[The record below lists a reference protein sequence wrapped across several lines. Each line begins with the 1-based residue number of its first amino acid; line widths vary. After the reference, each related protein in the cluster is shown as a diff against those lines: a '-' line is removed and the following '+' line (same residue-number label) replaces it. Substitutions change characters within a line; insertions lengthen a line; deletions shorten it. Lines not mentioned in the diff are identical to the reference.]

1 MAEANGWRTNFYYQQ
16 ELRSAEMNGIFNSSL
31 VPGIYNADITIS
43 EALTSVLFNINIA
56 AGTTFIFS
64 SRMCTKDHR
73 YYRQFADFSD
83 LSKSEYYTIK
93 ATAETDVVAKVP
105 LIGPNRELPSRFFL
119 VASMPYGPNNG
130 EDPVF
135 KLAIPIPSENR
146 DNEPFLKEIDATGES
161 KILYDGA
168 PESLENIENSE
179 AYLIVGEFIRTGD
192 AVSTNTNNAL
202 EFSAFQ
208 KNYVFTRR
216 GLEEYRYG
224 YSTDKN
230 TPALDFS
237 YTATLNAI
245 KIFWSSFMT
254 NSILFK
260 QKGDQRD
267 AYEEFMRRSESASLR
282 LAGDESDIVS
292 GSGVVYDF
300 IFAAFQDTYQDEYE
314 LSELMT
320 ATDYAS
326 VPTLYSCKWV
336 QTTEDKDLASSNLP
350 FQLSESI
357 TPQLSLLDKIAGRP
371 ILSRVA
377 TAIKRGDVIVYNTA
391 GEKATD
397 LSPNKLSAIIPV
409 ALVMRPFAGGVG
421 INKCSVGAKPKLNP
435 DFVISYFD
443 LYQGANE
450 CINIG
455 LSAENIYSTVSIL
468 D

>member
-31 VPGIYNADITIS
+31 IPGIYNADITIS
-43 EALTSVLFNINIA
+43 KADTSVLFNINIA

-64 SRMCTKDHR
+64 NRMCTKDHR

-93 ATAETDVVAKVP
+93 ATAETNVTAKVP
-105 LIGPNRELPSRFFL
+105 LIGDRKELPPRFFL

-135 KLAIPIPSENR
+135 KLAIPSKDP
-146 DNEPFLKEIDATGES
+146 DHEPFLKEINATPES

-168 PESLENIENSE
+168 PDSLENIENSE

-192 AVSTNTNNAL
+192 PVTTNNNSAL
-202 EFSAFQ
+202 EFGTFQ
-208 KNYVFTRR
+208 QNYVFTRR

-224 YSTDKN
+224 YSTDRN

-245 KIFWSSFMT
+245 KVFWSSFMT

-260 QKGDQRD
+260 QKGDQRE
-267 AYEEFMRRSESASLR
+267 AYGEFILSSKSASLE
-282 LAGDESDIVS
+282 LAQDNPVT
-292 GSGVVYDF
+292 GSGVIYDF
-300 IFAAFQDTYQDEYE
+300 IFAAFQDTYQDEYD
-314 LSELMT
+314 LSRLMT
-320 ATDYAS
+320 SSDYAS
-326 VPTLYSCKWV
+326 IPTLYSCKWV
-336 QTTEDKDLASSNLP
+336 QKEEDENLKKNNG
-350 FQLSESI
+350 FRLSESI

-377 TAIKRGDVIVYNTA
+377 TAIKRGDASVYNTA

-397 LSPNKLSAIIPV
+397 LSPSKLSAIIPV
-409 ALVMRPFAGGVG
+409 ALVMRPFADGVG
-421 INKCSVGAKPKLNP
+421 INKCSVGDKPKLNP

>member
-31 VPGIYNADITIS
+31 VPGIYNADITILQP
-43 EALTSVLFNINIA
+43 ETAVLFNINIA

-64 SRMCTKDHR
+64 NRMCIKDHR

-93 ATAETDVVAKVP
+93 ATAETNVTAKVP
-105 LIGPNRELPSRFFL
+105 LIGSDKELPPRFFL

-135 KLAIPIPSENR
+135 KLAVPTEDP
-146 DNEPFLKEIDATGES
+146 DHEPFLKEINATPES

-168 PESLENIENSE
+168 PESLENIGNSE
-179 AYLIVGEFIRTGD
+179 AYLVVGEFIRTGE
-192 AVSTNTNNAL
+192 AVSTGNDSTL
-202 EFSAFQ
+202 EFDAFQ

-237 YTATLNAI
+237 YTATLDAI
-245 KIFWSSFMT
+245 KVFWSSFMS

-260 QKGDQRD
+260 QKGDQRE
-267 AYEEFMRRSESASLR
+267 AYKEFICTSNSASLY
-282 LAGDESDIVS
+282 LAEDGVVE
-292 GSGVVYDF
+292 GSGVIYDF
-300 IFAAFQDTYQDEYE
+300 IFAAFQDTYQDSYE
-314 LSELMT
+314 LSKLMT
-320 ATDYAS
+320 SSDYAS

-336 QTTEDKDLASSNLP
+336 QTTEDKDLTRTDSP
-350 FQLSESI
+350 FRLSESI

-377 TAIKRGDVIVYNTA
+377 TAIKRGDIIVYNTT
-391 GEKATD
+391 GKQTTD
-397 LSPNKLSAIIPV
+397 LSPNKLSAIVPV
-409 ALVMRPFAGGVG
+409 ALVMRPFVSGVG
-421 INKCSVGAKPKLNP
+421 GNKCSVGNKPKLNP

-455 LSAENIYSTVSIL
+455 LSTENIYSTVSIL

>member
-43 EALTSVLFNINIA
+43 KADTSVLFNINIA

-64 SRMCTKDHR
+64 NRMCTKDHR

-93 ATAETDVVAKVP
+93 ATAETNVTAKVP
-105 LIGPNRELPSRFFL
+105 LIGDRKELPPRFFL

-135 KLAIPIPSENR
+135 KLAIPSKDP
-146 DNEPFLKEIDATGES
+146 DHEPFLKEINATPES

-168 PESLENIENSE
+168 PDSLENIENSE
-179 AYLIVGEFIRTGD
+179 AYLIVGEFIQTGD
-192 AVSTNTNNAL
+192 PVTTNNNSAL
-202 EFSAFQ
+202 EFGTFQ
-208 KNYVFTRR
+208 QNYVFTRR

-245 KIFWSSFMT
+245 KVFWSSFMT

-260 QKGDQRD
+260 QKGDQRE
-267 AYEEFMRRSESASLR
+267 AYGEFILSSKSASLE
-282 LAGDESDIVS
+282 LAQDNPVT
-292 GSGVVYDF
+292 GSGVIYDF
-300 IFAAFQDTYQDEYE
+300 IFAAFQDTYQDEYD
-314 LSELMT
+314 LSRLMT
-320 ATDYAS
+320 SSDYAS
-326 VPTLYSCKWV
+326 IPTLYSCKWV
-336 QTTEDKDLASSNLP
+336 QKEEDENLKKNNG
-350 FQLSESI
+350 FRLSESI

-377 TAIKRGDVIVYNTA
+377 TAIKRGDASVYNTT

-397 LSPNKLSAIIPV
+397 LSPSKLSAIIPV
-409 ALVMRPFAGGVG
+409 ALVMRPFADGVG
-421 INKCSVGAKPKLNP
+421 INKCSVGAEPKLNP

>member
-31 VPGIYNADITIS
+31 IPGIYNADITI
-43 EALTSVLFNINIA
+43 ARATTSVLFNINIA

-64 SRMCTKDHR
+64 NRICTKDGR
-73 YYRQFADFSD
+73 YYRQFADFSN

-105 LIGPNRELPSRFFL
+105 LIGRNRTLPSRFFL

-135 KLAIPIPSENR
+135 KLAVPMESS
-146 DNEPFLKEIDATGES
+146 DEPFLKEIDATEDS

-168 PESLENIENSE
+168 PESLGNIENSE
-179 AYLIVGEFIRTGD
+179 AYLIVGEFIKTGKD
-192 AVSTNTNNAL
+192 ISTNTNSEL

-208 KNYVFTRR
+208 ENYVFTRR

-237 YTATLNAI
+237 YTASLNAI
-245 KIFWSSFMT
+245 RVFWSSFMS

-260 QKGDQRD
+260 QSGDQRN
-267 AYEEFMRRSESASLR
+267 AYEEFIRISSSASLY
-282 LAGDESDIVS
+282 LAKDGNVT
-292 GSGVVYDF
+292 GNGVVYDF
-300 IFAAFQDTYQDEYE
+300 IFAALQDTYQDEYS
-314 LSELMT
+314 LSDLMT
-320 ATDYAS
+320 SSDYAS
-326 VPTLYSCKWV
+326 VPTLYSCKWIQNV
-336 QTTEDKDLASSNLP
+336 EDRSLSNSELG
-350 FQLSESI
+350 LSESI
-357 TPQLSLLDKIAGRP
+357 TPQLSLLDRIAGRP
-371 ILSRVA
+371 ILTRVA
-377 TAIKRGDVIVYNTA
+377 TAIKRGDASVYTTGGVA
-391 GEKATD
+391 ATD

-409 ALVMRPFAGGVG
+409 ALVMRPFANGVG
-421 INKCSVGAKPKLNP
+421 VSKCSVGEEPKLNP

>member
-31 VPGIYNADITIS
+31 IPGIYNADITI
-43 EALTSVLFNINIA
+43 ARATTSVLFNINIA

-64 SRMCTKDHR
+64 NRICTKDGR
-73 YYRQFADFSD
+73 YYRQFADFSN

-105 LIGPNRELPSRFFL
+105 LIGRNRTLPSRFFL

-135 KLAIPIPSENR
+135 KLAIPMESS
-146 DNEPFLKEIDATGES
+146 DEPFLKEMDATEDS

-168 PESLENIENSE
+168 PESLGNIENSE
-179 AYLIVGEFIRTGD
+179 AYLIVGEFIKTGRD
-192 AVSTNTNNAL
+192 ISTNTNSEL

-208 KNYVFTRR
+208 ENYVFTRR

-224 YSTDKN
+224 YSTDRN

-237 YTATLNAI
+237 YTASLNAI
-245 KIFWSSFMT
+245 RVFWSSFMS

-260 QKGDQRD
+260 QSGDQRN
-267 AYEEFMRRSESASLR
+267 AYEEFVRFSSSASLY
-282 LAGDESDIVS
+282 LAKDSNVTGN
-292 GSGVVYDF
+292 GVVYDF
-300 IFAAFQDTYQDEYE
+300 IFAALQDTYQDEYS
-314 LSELMT
+314 LSDLMT
-320 ATDYAS
+320 SSDYAS
-326 VPTLYSCKWV
+326 VPTLYSCKWIQNV
-336 QTTEDKDLASSNLP
+336 EDRSLSNSELE
-350 FQLSESI
+350 LSESI
-357 TPQLSLLDKIAGRP
+357 TPQLSLLDRIAGRP
-371 ILSRVA
+371 ILTRVA
-377 TAIKRGDVIVYNTA
+377 TAIKRGDASVYTTGGVA
-391 GEKATD
+391 ATD

-409 ALVMRPFAGGVG
+409 ALVMRPFANGVG
-421 INKCSVGAKPKLNP
+421 VSKCSVGDNPKLNP

>member
-31 VPGIYNADITIS
+31 VPGIYNADITILQP
-43 EALTSVLFNINIA
+43 ETAVLFNINIA

-64 SRMCTKDHR
+64 NRMCTKDGR

-93 ATAETDVVAKVP
+93 ATAETNVTAKVP
-105 LIGPNRELPSRFFL
+105 LIGSDVELPPRFFL

-135 KLAIPIPSENR
+135 KLAIPTEDP
-146 DNEPFLKEIDATGES
+146 DHEPFLKEINATPES

-179 AYLIVGEFIRTGD
+179 AYLVVGEFIRTGD
-192 AVSTNTNNAL
+192 AVLTGTDNTLN
-202 EFSAFQ
+202 FGAFQ

-237 YTATLNAI
+237 YTARLNAI
-245 KIFWSSFMT
+245 KVFWSSFMT

-260 QKGDQRD
+260 QKGDQRE
-267 AYEEFMRRSESASLR
+267 AYGEFIRISESASLR
-282 LAGDESDIVS
+282 LAQDDPVTGN
-292 GSGVVYDF
+292 GVIYDF
-300 IFAAFQDTYQDEYE
+300 IFAAFQDAYQDKYE

-320 ATDYAS
+320 SSDYAS

-336 QTTEDKDLASSNLP
+336 RTTEDRDLTSNGL
-350 FQLSESI
+350 QLSESI

-377 TAIKRGDVIVYNTA
+377 TAIKRGDIKVYTTT
-391 GEKATD
+391 GDEATD

-409 ALVMRPFAGGVG
+409 ALVMRPFMGGIG
-421 INKCSVGAKPKLNP
+421 ISKCSVGKEPKLNP

>member
-31 VPGIYNADITIS
+31 VPGIYNADITILQP
-43 EALTSVLFNINIA
+43 ETAVLFNINIA

-64 SRMCTKDHR
+64 NRMCIKDHR

-93 ATAETDVVAKVP
+93 ATAETNVTAKVP
-105 LIGPNRELPSRFFL
+105 LIGSGIELPPRFFL

-135 KLAIPIPSENR
+135 KLAIPTEDP
-146 DNEPFLKEIDATGES
+146 DHEPFLKEINATPES

-179 AYLIVGEFIRTGD
+179 AYLVVGEFIRTGD
-192 AVSTNTNNAL
+192 AVLTNTDNTLN
-202 EFSAFQ
+202 FDAFQ

-237 YTATLNAI
+237 YTARLNAI
-245 KIFWSSFMT
+245 KVFWSSFMT

-260 QKGDQRD
+260 QKGDQRE
-267 AYEEFMRRSESASLR
+267 AYAEFMRRSESASLQ
-282 LAGDESDIVS
+282 LAEDESDSVS
-292 GSGVVYDF
+292 GSGVVYDL
-300 IFAAFQDTYQDEYE
+300 IFAAFQDTYQDSYE
-314 LSELMT
+314 LSKLMT
-320 ATDYAS
+320 SSDYAS

-336 QTTEDKDLASSNLP
+336 QTTEDRDLTRTDSP

-377 TAIKRGDVIVYNTA
+377 TAIKRGDVKVYTT
-391 GEKATD
+391 GKSVATD
-397 LSPNKLSAIIPV
+397 LSPSKISAIIPV
-409 ALVMRPFAGGVG
+409 ALVMRPFASGVG
-421 INKCSVGAKPKLNP
+421 LNKCSVGAEPKLNP

>member
-1 MAEANGWRTNFYYQQ
+1 
-16 ELRSAEMNGIFNSSL
+16 
-31 VPGIYNADITIS
+31 
-43 EALTSVLFNINIA
+43 
-56 AGTTFIFS
+56 
-64 SRMCTKDHR
+64 MCTKDRR

-93 ATAETDVVAKVP
+93 ATAETNVTAKVP
-105 LIGPNRELPSRFFL
+105 LIGAGIELPSRFFL

-135 KLAIPIPSENR
+135 KLAIPSGDP
-146 DNEPFLKEIDATGES
+146 DHEPFLKEINATPES

-168 PESLENIENSE
+168 PDSLENIENSE

-192 AVSTNTNNAL
+192 VVTTSNSNTL
-202 EFSAFQ
+202 EFGTFQ

-237 YTATLNAI
+237 YTASLNAI
-245 KIFWSSFMT
+245 RVFWSSFMT

-260 QKGDQRD
+260 QKGDQKE
-267 AYEEFMRRSESASLR
+267 AYGEFIRFSSSASLE
-282 LAGDESDIVS
+282 LAPDDPVTGN
-292 GSGVVYDF
+292 GVIYDF
-300 IFAAFQDTYQDEYE
+300 IFAAFQDTYQGNYE
-314 LSELMT
+314 LSKLMT
-320 ATDYAS
+320 SSDYAS

-336 QTTEDKDLASSNLP
+336 QDVEDRSLSSGE
-350 FQLSESI
+350 FRLSESI
-357 TPQLSLLDKIAGRP
+357 TPQLSLLDRIAGRP

-377 TAIKRGDVIVYNTA
+377 TAIKRGDVKVYTA
-391 GEKATD
+391 GKSEATD
-397 LSPNKLSAIIPV
+397 LSPSKLSAIIPV
-409 ALVMRPFAGGVG
+409 ALVMRPFANGVG
-421 INKCSVGAKPKLNP
+421 RDKCSVGDKPKLNP

-450 CINIG
+450 CINVG

>member
-43 EALTSVLFNINIA
+43 KADTSVLFNINIA

-64 SRMCTKDHR
+64 NRMCTKDHR

-93 ATAETDVVAKVP
+93 ATAETNVTAKVP
-105 LIGPNRELPSRFFL
+105 LIGDRKELPPRFFL

-135 KLAIPIPSENR
+135 KLAIPSKDPDR
-146 DNEPFLKEIDATGES
+146 EPFLKEINATPES

-168 PESLENIENSE
+168 PDSLESIENSE

-192 AVSTNTNNAL
+192 PVTTNNNSAL
-202 EFSAFQ
+202 EFGTFQ
-208 KNYVFTRR
+208 QNYVFTRR

-224 YSTDKN
+224 YSTDRN

-245 KIFWSSFMT
+245 KVFWSSFMT

-260 QKGDQRD
+260 QKGDQRE
-267 AYEEFMRRSESASLR
+267 AYGEFILSSKSASLE
-282 LAGDESDIVS
+282 LAQDNPVT
-292 GSGVVYDF
+292 GSGVIYDF
-300 IFAAFQDTYQDEYE
+300 IFAAFQDTYQDEYD
-314 LSELMT
+314 LSRLMT
-320 ATDYAS
+320 SSDYAS
-326 VPTLYSCKWV
+326 IPTLYSCKWV
-336 QTTEDKDLASSNLP
+336 QKEEDENLKKNNG
-350 FQLSESI
+350 FRLSESI

-377 TAIKRGDVIVYNTA
+377 TAIKRGDASVYNTA

-397 LSPNKLSAIIPV
+397 LSPSKLSAIIPV
-409 ALVMRPFAGGVG
+409 ALVMRPFADGVG
-421 INKCSVGAKPKLNP
+421 INKCSVGDKPKLNP

>member
-31 VPGIYNADITIS
+31 VPGIYNADITILQP
-43 EALTSVLFNINIA
+43 ETAVLFNINIA

-64 SRMCTKDHR
+64 NRMCIKDHR

-83 LSKSEYYTIK
+83 LSKSKYYTIK
-93 ATAETDVVAKVP
+93 ATAETNVTAKVP
-105 LIGPNRELPSRFFL
+105 LIGSGTELPPRFFL

-135 KLAIPIPSENR
+135 KLAIPTEDP
-146 DNEPFLKEIDATGES
+146 DHEPFLKEMNATPES

-179 AYLIVGEFIRTGD
+179 AYLVVGEFIRTGD
-192 AVSTNTNNAL
+192 AVLTGTDNTLN
-202 EFSAFQ
+202 FDAFQ

-237 YTATLNAI
+237 YTARLNAI
-245 KIFWSSFMT
+245 KVFWSSFMT

-260 QKGDQRD
+260 QKGDQRES
-267 AYEEFMRRSESASLR
+267 YGEFILSSKSASLE
-282 LAGDESDIVS
+282 LAEDDFDVTGR
-292 GSGVVYDF
+292 GVIYDF
-300 IFAAFQDTYQDEYE
+300 IFAAFQDTYQDNYE
-314 LSELMT
+314 LSKLMT
-320 ATDYAS
+320 SSDYAS

-336 QTTEDKDLASSNLP
+336 QTTEDKDLTRTDSP

-377 TAIKRGDVIVYNTA
+377 AAIKRGDVKVYTT
-391 GEKATD
+391 GKSVATD
-397 LSPNKLSAIIPV
+397 LSPSKLSAIIPV
-409 ALVMRPFAGGVG
+409 ALVMRPFASGVG
-421 INKCSVGAKPKLNP
+421 LNKCSVGAKPKLNP

>member
-1 MAEANGWRTNFYYQQ
+1 MAETNGWRTNFYYQQ

-43 EALTSVLFNINIA
+43 KADTSVLFNINIA

-64 SRMCTKDHR
+64 NRMCTKDHR

-93 ATAETDVVAKVP
+93 ATAETNVTAKVP
-105 LIGPNRELPSRFFL
+105 LIGDRKELPPRFFL

-135 KLAIPIPSENR
+135 KLAIPSKDPDR
-146 DNEPFLKEIDATGES
+146 EPFLKEINATPES

-168 PESLENIENSE
+168 PDSLESIENSE

-192 AVSTNTNNAL
+192 PVTTNNNSAL
-202 EFSAFQ
+202 EFGTFQ
-208 KNYVFTRR
+208 QNYVFTRR

-224 YSTDKN
+224 YSTDRN

-245 KIFWSSFMT
+245 KVFWSSFMT

-260 QKGDQRD
+260 QKGDQRE
-267 AYEEFMRRSESASLR
+267 AYGEFILSSKSASLE
-282 LAGDESDIVS
+282 LAQDNPVT
-292 GSGVVYDF
+292 GSGVIYDF
-300 IFAAFQDTYQDEYE
+300 IFAAFQDTYQDEYD
-314 LSELMT
+314 LSRLMT
-320 ATDYAS
+320 SSDYAS
-326 VPTLYSCKWV
+326 IPTLYSCKWV
-336 QTTEDKDLASSNLP
+336 QKEEDENLKKNNG
-350 FQLSESI
+350 FRLSESI

-377 TAIKRGDVIVYNTA
+377 TAIKRGDASVYNTA

-397 LSPNKLSAIIPV
+397 LSPSKLSAIIPV
-409 ALVMRPFAGGVG
+409 ALVMRPFADGVG
-421 INKCSVGAKPKLNP
+421 INKCSVGDKPKLNP